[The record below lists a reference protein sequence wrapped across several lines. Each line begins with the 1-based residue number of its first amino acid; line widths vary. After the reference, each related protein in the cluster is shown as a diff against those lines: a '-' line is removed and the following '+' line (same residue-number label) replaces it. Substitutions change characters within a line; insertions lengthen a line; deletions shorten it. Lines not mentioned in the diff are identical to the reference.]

1 MAGGPLAPIPSPHG
15 GGGEA
20 PWPGLARGLF
30 PSDNPAM
37 DWRDE
42 GVLLSMR
49 PHGESA
55 AIIEVLTA
63 SHGRHA
69 GVVRGG
75 ASRRMAA
82 TLQPGNGLQ
91 LEWRARLEDHI
102 GTFTVEPLQ
111 SRAHLLSDRLA
122 LAGLLSACA
131 LLRVALPEREP
142 HPALW
147 SDTLRL
153 FDTLGAQNWASAY
166 LRWELR
172 LLEDLGFGLDLS
184 SCAVTGATEGL
195 AFVSPKS
202 GRAVS
207 IAGAGEWADR
217 LLPLPAGLAGT
228 GILSDEALAQGLRL
242 SGFFLDHGL
251 RPVLQDRP
259 LPEARSRLVDLLSRP
274 A

>member
-1 MAGGPLAPIPSPHG
+1 
-15 GGGEA
+15 
-20 PWPGLARGLF
+20 
-30 PSDNPAM
+30 M

-42 GVLLSMR
+42 GILLAMR
-49 PHGESA
+49 PHGETS

-63 SHGRHA
+63 AHGRHA

-82 TLQPGNGLQ
+82 TLQPGNCLQ
-91 LEWRARLEDHI
+91 LDWRARLEDHL
-102 GTFTVEPLQ
+102 GSFTVEPLR

-122 LAGLLSACA
+122 LAGLMSACA
-131 LLRVALPEREP
+131 LLRAALPEREP

-147 SDTLRL
+147 GGTKRL
-153 FDTLGAQNWASAY
+153 FDSLGSEGWTSDY
-166 LRWELR
+166 LRWELQ
-172 LLEDLGFGLDLS
+172 LLEDLGFGLDLA

-195 AFVSPKS
+195 AYVSPKS

-207 IAGAGEWADR
+207 TAGAGDWADR

-228 GILSDEALAQGLRL
+228 GPLGGPALAQGLRL
-242 SGFFLDHGL
+242 TGFFLDRGL

-259 LPEARSRLVDLLSRP
+259 LPEARARLVDLLSRP

>member
-1 MAGGPLAPIPSPHG
+1 
-15 GGGEA
+15 
-20 PWPGLARGLF
+20 
-30 PSDNPAM
+30 M

-63 SHGRHA
+63 AHGRHA

-75 ASRRMAA
+75 ASRKMAA
-82 TLQPGNGLQ
+82 TLQPGTQLQ
-91 LEWRARLEDHI
+91 LEWRARLDDHI
-102 GTFTVEPLQ
+102 GTFSVEPLR

-122 LAGLLSACA
+122 LAGLMSVCA
-131 LLRVALPEREP
+131 LLRTALPERES

-147 SDTLRL
+147 TRTVLLLDA
-153 FDTLGAQNWASAY
+153 LGVPGWETAY

-172 LLEDLGFGLDLS
+172 LLDELGFGLDLG
-184 SCAVTGATEGL
+184 SCAVTGAVEGL
-195 AFVSPKS
+195 VYVSPKS

-207 IAGAGEWADR
+207 AKGAGGWADR
-217 LLPLPAGLAGT
+217 LFPLPAGLTGT
-228 GILSDEALAQGLRL
+228 EPLSSDGLQIGL
-242 SGFFLDHGL
+242 SLTGHFLDRGL
-251 RPVLQDRP
+251 APVLHGRP
-259 LPEARSRLVDLLSRP
+259 LPEARARLVDLLARSR

>member
-1 MAGGPLAPIPSPHG
+1 
-15 GGGEA
+15 
-20 PWPGLARGLF
+20 
-30 PSDNPAM
+30 M

-63 SHGRHA
+63 AHGRHA

-75 ASRRMAA
+75 GSRKMAA

-102 GTFTVEPLQ
+102 GTFTVEPLR

-122 LAGLLSACA
+122 LAGLMSACA
-131 LLRVALPEREP
+131 LLRAALPEREP

-147 SDTLRL
+147 SDTLKL
-153 FDTLGAQNWASAY
+153 FDALGGEGWTSTY
-166 LRWELR
+166 LRWEVR
-172 LLEDLGFGLDLS
+172 LLEDLGFGLDLG
-184 SCAVTGATEGL
+184 SCAVTGTTEGL
-195 AFVSPKS
+195 VYVSPKS

-207 IAGAGEWADR
+207 AKGAGEWADR
-217 LLPLPAGLAGT
+217 LLPLPAALVGT
-228 GILSDEALAQGLRL
+228 GALTADALVHGLRL
-242 SGFFLDHGL
+242 TGFFLDREL